1 MSASAEGKSIYV
13 ESRVRAPMDEL
24 WRLTQEPD
32 RHERWDLRFSGIEYL
47 PRLDPAEPQRFRYR
61 TRIGFGLEIAGEGES
76 VGERG
81 GPDGRR
87 TSALRFWSAD
97 PKSLIREGSGYWQY
111 LPTADGIRFLT
122 RYGYRVR
129 FGAVGR
135 RFDAWCFRPLIGW
148 ATAWSFDRLRL
159 WLERGLDPAVALRI
173 AVAHAIARGGV
184 AFVWLYQG
192 AVPKLLR
199 RHPDELAL
207 TRDAGVP
214 NDLATVAVILL
225 GGAEVALGLVVLI
238 RWGERWPLV
247 LTAGLMALAT
257 VGVAVNSPAVLGA
270 AFNPVTLNV
279 ALLALAIGALVLAEE
294 APSARRTRRQP
305 PEGDDALDL

>member
-1 MSASAEGKSIYV
+1 MPACADGKSIYV
-13 ESRVRAPMDEL
+13 ESRVRAPLAEL

-47 PRLDPAEPQRFRYR
+47 PRPDPTEPQRFLYR

-87 TSALRFWSAD
+87 TSALRFWSTD
-97 PKSLIREGSGYWQY
+97 PKSLIREGAGYWQY

-173 AVAHAIARGGV
+173 AVAHASARGGV

-199 RHPDELAL
+199 RHPEELAL

-214 NDLATVAVILL
+214 ADLATAAVILL
-225 GGAEVALGLVVLI
+225 GGAEVALGLAVLVA
-238 RWGERWPLV
+238 WGARWPLV
-247 LTAGLMALAT
+247 LTAGLMVLAT
-257 VGVAVNSPAVLGA
+257 VGVAVGSPAVLVA
-270 AFNPVTLNV
+270 AFNPVTLNG
-279 ALLALAIGALVLAEE
+279 ALLALAIVALVLAEE
-294 APSARRTRRQP
+294 APSARNTRRRP
-305 PEGDDALDL
+305 PEGDDDLDL